1 MRMSLAPALSVSE
14 FASLKTIA
22 DSFDHSTVSE
32 ADARRLIALTFV
44 YKLLGSLQITRA
56 GRARIAGGS

>member
-1 MRMSLAPALSVSE
+1 MSLATALSVSE

-32 ADARRLIALTFV
+32 ADARRLIDLTLI
-44 YKLLGSLQITRA
+44 YKLLGSLRITHA
-56 GRARIAGGS
+56 GRLRIASGS